1 MSAYCVGAPQDGLDK
16 IIMNK
21 KLGRADP
28 NIDVKERNRIIQ
40 VIDTMKGAKEY
51 TKYFAL

>member
-1 MSAYCVGAPQDGLDK
+1 VWVPQDGLDK
-16 IIMNK
+16 IIMNN

-28 NIDVKERNRIIQ
+28 HVDDKERTRNIR

-51 TKYFAL
+51 TKYFGVL